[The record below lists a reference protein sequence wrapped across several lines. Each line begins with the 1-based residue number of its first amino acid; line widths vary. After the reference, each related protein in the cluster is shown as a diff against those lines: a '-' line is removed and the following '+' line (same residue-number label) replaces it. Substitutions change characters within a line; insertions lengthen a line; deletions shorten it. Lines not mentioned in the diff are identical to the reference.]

1 MYRKSERNDCEGIY
15 RLICELEGKELPP
28 ERFSSIYLEQLGNR
42 NYYCLICE
50 RDGRVAGVLN
60 LRFEDQLHHA
70 GRIAEILEFA
80 VAAQYRSRGIGKE
93 MLAEACRIAKEHG
106 CGQIEVACNRMREEA
121 HRFYQ
126 REGMEQTHYKFS
138 EKLEENERCN
148 RNQKK
153 QGL

>member
-28 ERFSSIYLEQLGNR
+28 ERFSSIYLEQLKNR
-42 NYYCLICE
+42 NYYCLVCE
-50 RDGRVAGVLN
+50 RDDHVAGVLN

-80 VAAQYRSRGIGKE
+80 VGAQYRSQGIGKE

-106 CGQIEVACNRMREEA
+106 CGQIEVACNLRREGA